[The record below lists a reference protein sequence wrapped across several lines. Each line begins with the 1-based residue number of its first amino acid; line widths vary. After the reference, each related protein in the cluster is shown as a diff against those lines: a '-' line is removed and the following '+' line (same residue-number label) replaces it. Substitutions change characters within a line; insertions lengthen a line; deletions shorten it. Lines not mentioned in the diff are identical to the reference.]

1 MVFIVGQY
9 LCITLQDHR
18 VMGGFL
24 REQFRQ
30 YMKVAPH
37 ITLYIFE
44 HRSPSVE
51 AVELREKVELQSKK
65 IIQME
70 KTCNKLRS
78 RVDYLIDKV
87 NRLGNK

>member
-1 MVFIVGQY
+1 MGEY
-9 LCITLQDHR
+9 LWGTLQDHR
-18 VMGGFL
+18 VMGKFL
-24 REQFRQ
+24 RGKFRQ

-44 HRSPSVE
+44 HRAPSVE
-51 AVELREKVELQSKK
+51 AVELKKKVELQSKT
-65 IIQME
+65 IIHME

-78 RVDYLIDKV
+78 RVDSLIDKV